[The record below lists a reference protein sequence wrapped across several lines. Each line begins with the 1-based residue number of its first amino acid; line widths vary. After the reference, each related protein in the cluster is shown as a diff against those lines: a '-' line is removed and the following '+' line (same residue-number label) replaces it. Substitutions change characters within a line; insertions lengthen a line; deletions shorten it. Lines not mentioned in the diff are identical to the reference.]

1 MTTRAPAVLK
11 TLRCHQKLRKPRW
24 IITTGISKK
33 KFVYV
38 VMHQRKYSSAKKAL
52 TLFSFFQ
59 KRICPTCTGPKLLH
73 QLDVFVAFLMFV
85 FVFIIII
92 VFLFL
97 FVRICLMFPQSS
109 VHRSIASPSIGCS
122 CRASSPHNRCSLRNP
137 HLLKGEEPPFFH
149 SFSSQSS
156 QQTNRLY
163 FYTMFFLA
171 QDDDI

>member
-1 MTTRAPAVLK
+1 MM
-11 TLRCHQKLRKPRW
+11 HQK
-24 IITTGISKK
+24 I
-33 KFVYV
+33 
-38 VMHQRKYSSAKKAL
+38 YSSAKKASK
-52 TLFSFFQ
+52 LFSFLF
-59 KRICPTCTGPKLLH
+59 KREFVLCFRSPACTGPKLLH

-97 FVRICLMFPQSS
+97 FVCICLMFPQSS

-163 FYTMFFLA
+163 FYTMSFLA
-171 QDDDI
+171 QDDDTKKHLKNFKCCSLTLSHLPSVS

>member
-1 MTTRAPAVLK
+1 M
-11 TLRCHQKLRKPRW
+11 
-24 IITTGISKK
+24 
-33 KFVYV
+33 
-38 VMHQRKYSSAKKAL
+38 MHQRKYSSAKKAL
-52 TLFSFFQ
+52 TLFSFLF
-59 KRICPTCTGPKLLH
+59 KREFVLCFRSPACTGPKLLH

-97 FVRICLMFPQSS
+97 FVCICLMFPQSS

-122 CRASSPHNRCSLRNP
+122 CSASSPHNRCSLRNP

-163 FYTMFFLA
+163 FYTMFFLE